1 MNNENDSRNISLDD
15 TKVSHSMA
23 ETEKTEM
30 NSLIEEY
37 ERINDLFQDETS
49 E

>member
-15 TKVSHSMA
+15 TKLSQSVP
-23 ETEKTEM
+23 ETEKTEL
-30 NSLIEEY
+30 NTIIEDY
-37 ERINDLFQDETS
+37 EKINVLFPEETM